1 MEIPVFFLFFV
12 LLLLHYFMASLTLTV
27 KTSITTDQLAL
38 LALKGHITDDP
49 YKTLASNWS
58 TSTSDCSWIGISCGA
73 KHLWVTTLNLSN
85 MGLTETIAPQAG
97 NLSFLPHLSFRNNN
111 FKALCPTSWLIWAS
125 WKLFALDWTPFLDC
139 YHHGLSPYLKSLT
152 ICSTIM
158 S

>member
-73 KHLWVTTLNLSN
+73 KHLWVTTLNLSQ
-85 MGLTETIAPQAG
+85 MGLTETIAPQAR
-97 NLSFLPHLSFRNNN
+97 NLSFLPHLSFRNSN
-111 FKALCPTSWLIWAS
+111 FHGSLPNELAYLSQLEVVYFGLNSFSGVLPSWLE
-125 WKLFALDWTPFLDC
+125 
-139 YHHGLSPYLKSLT
+139 SLPKNP
-152 ICSTIM
+152 
-158 S
+158 